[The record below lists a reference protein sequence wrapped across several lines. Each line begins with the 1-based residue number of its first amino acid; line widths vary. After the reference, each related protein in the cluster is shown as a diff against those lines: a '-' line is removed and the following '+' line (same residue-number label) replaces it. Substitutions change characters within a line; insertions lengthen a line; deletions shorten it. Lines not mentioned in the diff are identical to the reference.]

1 MIDWFEKRLLKISYA
16 FSEFPKLKWLSIF
29 YFSLIIIVIS
39 MYQPFIIGLYKFNIM
54 GMYVFQETIKENVI
68 FLIWGQF
75 ILPLILTIICYLD
88 VVSEYEEKHIKRYG
102 QLPKWIN

>member
-1 MIDWFEKRLLKISYA
+1 MPEWLEKRLMKIEYA
-16 FSEFPKLKWLSIF
+16 FRDFPKLKWLSIF

-39 MYQPFIIGLYKFNIM
+39 MYQPFIIGLYKLNIM
-54 GMYVFQETIKENVI
+54 GMYVFQETLKENVN

-88 VVSEYEEKHIKRYG
+88 VVSEYEKRHIKRYG
-102 QLPKWIN
+102 HLPKWVN